1 MSDRRQVRFTTQERN
16 GFHQTV
22 RSRVDAFFK
31 EHGLSPHADRA
42 MVLKTVVLVALYIG
56 PFVAL
61 LIARPELPISLALWF
76 LMGLGLAGIGMSV
89 MHDANHGAYSADE
102 RINWWL
108 GHTLNLCGGSA
119 RNWKLQHNILHHTY
133 TNITHVD
140 EDIEDRLVLKFSPH
154 TGKRWYHRFQW
165 AYAIVFYGLLTLYW
179 VLAKDLV
186 QFALFARDGVGP
198 ARPKERRRDLGR
210 IIALKAVYFVVILGA
225 PLAAGVPWMQVL
237 VGFLLMHFVSGI
249 VLTVVFQ
256 LAHSVEG
263 TSHPLPDADGRIM
276 NDWAVHQMET
286 TVDFAPDNRLLSWYI
301 GGLNYQ
307 IEHHLFPRVA
317 HVHYPAIAPI
327 VRRTA
332 EEFGVPYRVNATF
345 TQALRSHFALLRAL
359 GLPRAGE
366 AIN

>member
-1 MSDRRQVRFTTQERN
+1 MSNHRQVKFTARERN
-16 GFHQTV
+16 AFHDTV
-22 RSRVDAFFK
+22 RRRVDAYFK
-31 EHGLSPHADRA
+31 ESGLSPHADRT
-42 MVLKTVVLVALYIG
+42 MVLKTVVLVALYIV
-56 PFVAL
+56 PFIAL
-61 LIARPELPISLALWF
+61 LITRPDFPISLALWF
-76 LMGLGLAGIGMSV
+76 LTGLGLAGIGMSV

-154 TGKRWYHRFQW
+154 TQQRWFHRFQW

-186 QFALFARDGVGP
+186 QFALFAREGVGP

-210 IIALKAVYFVVILGA
+210 IIAMKAMYFAVILGA
-225 PLAAGVPWMQVL
+225 PLAAGIPWLQVL
-237 VGFLLMHFVSGI
+237 FGFLLMHFVSGI

-263 TSHPLPDADGRIM
+263 TSHPLPDADGRIL

-332 EEFGVPYRVNATF
+332 QEFGVPYQVNTSF
-345 TQALRSHFALLRAL
+345 MSALRSHFALLRAL
-359 GLPRAGE
+359 GLPRASE